1 MSWLYYPS
9 SAIAQTS
16 ISDGDI
22 HWTASKVIN
31 GEDKIFNEEYPNP
44 VDSNT
49 VFSNVGGGV
58 QEFSCFYRMSPVTLL
73 GSVRLTLKGN
83 SDNYKF
89 YHDLQVLSYVYSKS
103 KLLILL
109 FIDTAKI
116 TVNYEGFNMTF
127 SDVDNPMF
135 PSAQEVPI
143 LTGTTNIVLTCSL
156 PECVWV
162 TSDGSDVIINASYT
176 IPEISESYSKNFSLL
191 RVTSNAV
198 SYTTAYV
205 HIQAQ
210 VVIQLPSNSVLVAVI
225 IFVLVLMI
233 ILATIA
239 FLAPLCVYFCKK
251 REKCNEKIQRP
262 KPSIFSKNKFPGYE
276 NFSDLHSPSKDY
288 IDLPA
293 NSNPQYMTI
302 DETSMIPLESE
313 NKQKPTEY
321 ANLANKPTHRNTY
334 EEINEGNMNSNIELD
349 QTVYYERYVPM
360 SSVIEE
366 KKFVSR
372 SIPTDEFSAT
382 YQQYVDSVIDN
393 NSLFTV
399 DFKNLNGD
407 TKVNVE
413 LETSEALKIKNKTK
427 NPFGSIIP
435 FDENR
440 LILDSPYFDCD
451 YINASWLESYQFIA
465 SIHPTNETYRDFL
478 QMIYQTEASMVVM
491 LTTRKEK
498 AKIISGISNRVCYW
512 PKKEEPIECEPF
524 LTTLINSTETGAF
537 IKQGISLKNTSES
550 KEHRFI
556 QCISPIWN
564 EDSSVADMTP
574 ASALLSRILKQIQ
587 EYPSKPI
594 IIHCEDGISK
604 TGILLSGINSVKE
617 LTHKKSIN
625 IFNSVKNLRRQRMK
639 MVPTLVSV

>member
-1 MSWLYYPS
+1 M
-9 SAIAQTS
+9 
-16 ISDGDI
+16 
-22 HWTASKVIN
+22 
-31 GEDKIFNEEYPNP
+31 
-44 VDSNT
+44 
-49 VFSNVGGGV
+49 
-58 QEFSCFYRMSPVTLL
+58 
-73 GSVRLTLKGN
+73 
-83 SDNYKF
+83 
-89 YHDLQVLSYVYSKS
+89 
-103 KLLILL
+103 
-109 FIDTAKI
+109 
-116 TVNYEGFNMTF
+116 
-127 SDVDNPMF
+127 
-135 PSAQEVPI
+135 
-143 LTGTTNIVLTCSL
+143 
-156 PECVWV
+156 
-162 TSDGSDVIINASYT
+162 TSDGSDVIINASY
-176 IPEISESYSKNFSLL
+176 IISEISESYSKNFSLL
-191 RVTSNAV
+191 RVTSNGV

-225 IFVLVLMI
+225 IFVLALVI

-239 FLAPLCVYFCKK
+239 VLAPLCVYFCKK
-251 REKCNEKIQRP
+251 RENTTKRP
-262 KPSIFSKNKFPGYE
+262 KPSIFSKSKFPGYE
-276 NFSDLHSPSKDY
+276 NFSDLRSPSKDY

-293 NSNPQYMTI
+293 NSNPHYMTI

-313 NKQKPTEY
+313 NEQKPTEY
-321 ANLANKPTHRNTY
+321 ANLADKPTHRNTY
-334 EEINEGNMNSNIELD
+334 EEINEGNINSNIELD
-349 QTVYYERYVPM
+349 ETVYYERYVPM
-360 SSVIEE
+360 SSVKEE

-399 DFKNLNGD
+399 EFKNLNGD

-427 NPFGSIIP
+427 NPFRNIIP

-440 LILDSPYFDCD
+440 LILDSPYFDCN
-451 YINASWLESYQFIA
+451 YINASWLEIYQFIA
-465 SIHPTNETYRDFL
+465 SIHPTKDTHRDFL
-478 QMIYQTEASMVVM
+478 QMIYQTEASMVIM

-512 PKKEEPIECEPF
+512 PKKDEAIECEPF
-524 LTTLINSTETGAF
+524 LTTLVNSTETGAF
-537 IKQGISLKNTSES
+537 IKQEISLKNTSES

-564 EDSSVADMTP
+564 EDSTVADMTP

-587 EYPSKPI
+587 EYPSKPV

-617 LTHKKSIN
+617 LTHSKCIN
-625 IFNSVKNLRRQRMK
+625 IFNSVKNLRRQWMK